1 MDNLGVIELYE
12 KSGKS
17 NSVKEFQEK
26 TNSTLRVETKRKIA
40 SKDTE
45 WLDVIENTIPYI
57 DNIFRKPNR
66 FIVNEEEI
74 VKIEQTKKVTVETI
88 KHLSKNT
95 NLIQTIDEKTGDVT
109 PSKLLN
115 VRKEES
121 YNTYENRLIYTLVQN
136 TRLFIKKKT
145 DELLKSINAENE
157 QDDEDKNSTKL
168 EYNATSEV
176 KDEKVNVQVK
186 LNSEI
191 DPNGDESKDKN
202 QMILDRIQE
211 VKNKLDIVSNAEPYK
226 VIDKLHITLVK
237 EPIRKTNVV
246 LKNVNFQY
254 AMKLWSYLRENFDEM
269 GLENADEDKNYNDQ
283 GELKQYIDETFLLQ
297 YLAMKTID
305 EDKVENEITYEEL
318 KEKMVEQML
327 EKIVDMENNDETE
340 NVKNVLQNKENNL
353 LNIDLDKLEVQIINK
368 NYFKLI
374 INKQNVPDIIEL
386 LIHNNIKIYQF
397 KEEKISLEDAFLKRT
412 GGNVIG

>member
-1 MDNLGVIELYE
+1 MDNLGIIELYE
-12 KSGKS
+12 KNGQS
-17 NSVKEFQEK
+17 NSVDEFKEK
-26 TNSTLRVETKRKIA
+26 TNSTLHVETKKKKTAR
-40 SKDTE
+40 DTE
-45 WLDVIENTIPYI
+45 WLDVIEQTIPYI

-136 TRLFIKKKT
+136 TKMFIKRKT
-145 DELLKSINAENE
+145 DELMKSINSENE
-157 QDDEDKNSTKL
+157 QDDNDKDNTKL
-168 EYNATSEV
+168 EYSATSEV
-176 KDEKVNVQVK
+176 KDEKINVQVK

-202 QMILDRIQE
+202 KLILDRIE
-211 VKNKLDIVSNAEPYK
+211 EIKRKIDVVSNAEPYK
-226 VIDKLHITLVK
+226 VIDKLHITLVR

-254 AMKLWSYLRENFDEM
+254 AMKLWSYLRENFDETD
-269 GLENADEDKNYNDQ
+269 LENTEENKDYMDQ
-283 GELKQYIDETFLLQ
+283 GELKQFIDEAFLLQ

-305 EDKVENEITYEEL
+305 EDRKENEATYQEL

-327 EKIVDMENNDETE
+327 EKMVDMDEDESE
-340 NVKNVLQNKENNL
+340 NVNDNGSAEQQLIQMISDKYEVIKYKKTEIIKE
-353 LNIDLDKLEVQIINK
+353 IQQI
-368 NYFKLI
+368 FK
-374 INKQNVPDIIEL
+374 KHIE
-386 LIHNNIKIYQF
+386 KY
-397 KEEKISLEDAFLKRT
+397 EEQVEKR
-412 GGNVIG
+412 

>member
-1 MDNLGVIELYE
+1 MDNLGIIELYE
-12 KSGKS
+12 KNGQS
-17 NSVKEFQEK
+17 NSVNEFKEK
-26 TNSTLRVETKRKIA
+26 TNSTLHVETKKKKSAR
-40 SKDTE
+40 DTE
-45 WLDVIENTIPYI
+45 WLDIIEQTIPYI

-136 TRLFIKKKT
+136 TKMFIKRKT
-145 DELLKSINAENE
+145 DELIESINLENE
-157 QDDEDKNSTKL
+157 QDDNNKDNTKI

-176 KDEKVNVQVK
+176 NDEKINVQVN
-186 LNSEI
+186 LNSET

-202 QMILDRIQE
+202 KLILDRIEE
-211 VKNKLDIVSNAEPYK
+211 VKRKIDIVSNAEPYI

-254 AMKLWSYLRENFDEM
+254 AMKLWSYLRENFDQTDF
-269 GLENADEDKNYNDQ
+269 ENADENKDYMDQ
-283 GELKQYIDETFLLQ
+283 GELKQFIDEAFLLQ

-305 EDKVENEITYEEL
+305 EDRKESEATYQEL
-318 KEKMVEQML
+318 KENMVEQMI
-327 EKIVDMENNDETE
+327 EKIVDMEEDETE
-340 NVKNVLQNKENNL
+340 NVNNAGSAEQQLIQMISEKYEVIKYKKTEIIKEIQQIFKKYIVKYEEQVEKGENKC
-353 LNIDLDKLEVQIINK
+353 
-368 NYFKLI
+368 
-374 INKQNVPDIIEL
+374 
-386 LIHNNIKIYQF
+386 
-397 KEEKISLEDAFLKRT
+397 
-412 GGNVIG
+412 

>member
-1 MDNLGVIELYE
+1 MDNLGIIELYE
-12 KSGKS
+12 KNGQS
-17 NSVKEFQEK
+17 NSVNEFKEK
-26 TNSTLRVETKRKIA
+26 TNSTLHVETKKKKSSR
-40 SKDTE
+40 DTE
-45 WLDVIENTIPYI
+45 WLDIIEQTIPYI

-136 TRLFIKKKT
+136 TKMFIKRKT
-145 DELLKSINAENE
+145 DELIESINLENE
-157 QDDEDKNSTKL
+157 QDDNSKDNTKI

-176 KDEKVNVQVK
+176 NDEKINVQVN
-186 LNSEI
+186 LNSET
-191 DPNGDESKDKN
+191 DPNGDEAKDKN
-202 QMILDRIQE
+202 KLILDRIEE
-211 VKNKLDIVSNAEPYK
+211 VKRKIDIVSNAEPYI

-254 AMKLWSYLRENFDEM
+254 AMKLWSYLRENFDQTDF
-269 GLENADEDKNYNDQ
+269 ENADENKDYMDQ
-283 GELKQYIDETFLLQ
+283 GELKQFIDEAFLLQ

-305 EDKVENEITYEEL
+305 EDRKESETTYQEL
-318 KEKMVEQML
+318 KENMVEQMI
-327 EKIVDMENNDETE
+327 EKIVDMEEDETE
-340 NVKNVLQNKENNL
+340 NVNNAESTEQQLIQMISEKYEVIKYKKTEIIKEIQQIFKKYIVKYEEQVEKGENKC
-353 LNIDLDKLEVQIINK
+353 
-368 NYFKLI
+368 
-374 INKQNVPDIIEL
+374 
-386 LIHNNIKIYQF
+386 
-397 KEEKISLEDAFLKRT
+397 
-412 GGNVIG
+412 

>member
-1 MDNLGVIELYE
+1 MDNLGIIELYE
-12 KSGKS
+12 KNVQS
-17 NSVKEFQEK
+17 NSVNEFKEK
-26 TNSTLRVETKRKIA
+26 TNSTLHVETKKKKSAR
-40 SKDTE
+40 DTE
-45 WLDVIENTIPYI
+45 WPDIIEQTIPYI

-136 TRLFIKKKT
+136 TKMFIKRKT
-145 DELLKSINAENE
+145 DELIESINLENE
-157 QDDEDKNSTKL
+157 QDDNSKDNTKI

-176 KDEKVNVQVK
+176 NDEKINVQVN
-186 LNSEI
+186 LNSET

-202 QMILDRIQE
+202 KLILDRIEE
-211 VKNKLDIVSNAEPYK
+211 VKRKIDIVSNAEPYI

-254 AMKLWSYLRENFDEM
+254 AMKLWSYLRENFDQTDF
-269 GLENADEDKNYNDQ
+269 ENADENKDYMDQ
-283 GELKQYIDETFLLQ
+283 GELKQFIDEAFLLQ

-305 EDKVENEITYEEL
+305 EDRKESEATYQEL
-318 KEKMVEQML
+318 KENMVEQMI
-327 EKIVDMENNDETE
+327 EKIVDMEEDETE
-340 NVKNVLQNKENNL
+340 NVNNAGSAEQQLIQMISEKYEVIKYKKTEIIKEIQQIFKKYIVKYEEQVEKGENKC
-353 LNIDLDKLEVQIINK
+353 
-368 NYFKLI
+368 
-374 INKQNVPDIIEL
+374 
-386 LIHNNIKIYQF
+386 
-397 KEEKISLEDAFLKRT
+397 
-412 GGNVIG
+412 

>member
-1 MDNLGVIELYE
+1 MDNLGIIELYE
-12 KSGKS
+12 KNGQS
-17 NSVKEFQEK
+17 NSVDEFKEK
-26 TNSTLRVETKRKIA
+26 TNSTLHVEAKKKKTSR
-40 SKDTE
+40 DTE
-45 WLDVIENTIPYI
+45 WLDVIEQTIPYI

-136 TRLFIKKKT
+136 TKMFIKRKT
-145 DELLKSINAENE
+145 DELMKSINSENE
-157 QDDEDKNSTKL
+157 QDDNDKDNTKL

-176 KDEKVNVQVK
+176 KDEKINVQVK

-202 QMILDRIQE
+202 KLILDRIE
-211 VKNKLDIVSNAEPYK
+211 EIKRKIDVVSNAEPYK
-226 VIDKLHITLVK
+226 VIDKLHITLVR

-254 AMKLWSYLRENFDEM
+254 AMKLWSYLRENFDETD
-269 GLENADEDKNYNDQ
+269 LENTEENKDYMDQ
-283 GELKQYIDETFLLQ
+283 GELKQFIDEAFLLQ

-305 EDKVENEITYEEL
+305 EDRKENEATYQEL

-327 EKIVDMENNDETE
+327 EQMVDMDEDESE
-340 NVKNVLQNKENNL
+340 NVNDNGSTEQQLIQMISDKYEVIKYKKTEIIKE
-353 LNIDLDKLEVQIINK
+353 IQQI
-368 NYFKLI
+368 FK
-374 INKQNVPDIIEL
+374 KHIE
-386 LIHNNIKIYQF
+386 KY
-397 KEEKISLEDAFLKRT
+397 EEQVEKR
-412 GGNVIG
+412 

>member
-1 MDNLGVIELYE
+1 MDNLGIIELYE
-12 KSGKS
+12 KNGQS
-17 NSVKEFQEK
+17 NSVNEFKEK
-26 TNSTLRVETKRKIA
+26 TNSTLHVETKKKKSSR
-40 SKDTE
+40 DTE
-45 WLDVIENTIPYI
+45 WLDIIEQTIPYI

-136 TRLFIKKKT
+136 TKMFIKRKT
-145 DELLKSINAENE
+145 DELIESINLENE
-157 QDDEDKNSTKL
+157 QDDNSKDNTKI

-176 KDEKVNVQVK
+176 NDVKINVQVN
-186 LNSEI
+186 LNSET
-191 DPNGDESKDKN
+191 DPNGDEAKDKN
-202 QMILDRIQE
+202 KLILDRIEE
-211 VKNKLDIVSNAEPYK
+211 VKRKIDIVSNAEPYI

-254 AMKLWSYLRENFDEM
+254 AMKLWSYLRENFDQTDF
-269 GLENADEDKNYNDQ
+269 ENADENKDYMDQ
-283 GELKQYIDETFLLQ
+283 GELKQFIDEAFLLQ

-305 EDKVENEITYEEL
+305 EDRKESEATYQEL
-318 KEKMVEQML
+318 KENIVEQMI
-327 EKIVDMENNDETE
+327 EKIVDMEEDETE
-340 NVKNVLQNKENNL
+340 NVNNAESTEQQLIQMISEKYEVIKYKKTEIIKEIQQIFKKYIVKYEEQVEKGENKC
-353 LNIDLDKLEVQIINK
+353 
-368 NYFKLI
+368 
-374 INKQNVPDIIEL
+374 
-386 LIHNNIKIYQF
+386 
-397 KEEKISLEDAFLKRT
+397 
-412 GGNVIG
+412 

>member
-1 MDNLGVIELYE
+1 MDNLGIIELYE
-12 KSGKS
+12 KNGQS
-17 NSVKEFQEK
+17 NSVNEFKEK
-26 TNSTLRVETKRKIA
+26 TNSTLHVETKKKKSSR
-40 SKDTE
+40 DTE
-45 WLDVIENTIPYI
+45 WLDIIEQTIPYI

-136 TRLFIKKKT
+136 TKMFIKRKT
-145 DELLKSINAENE
+145 DELIESINLENE
-157 QDDEDKNSTKL
+157 QDDNSKDNTKI

-176 KDEKVNVQVK
+176 NDEKINVQVN
-186 LNSEI
+186 LNSET
-191 DPNGDESKDKN
+191 DPNGDEAKDKN
-202 QMILDRIQE
+202 KLILDRIEE
-211 VKNKLDIVSNAEPYK
+211 VKRKIDIVSNAEPYI

-254 AMKLWSYLRENFDEM
+254 AMKLWSYLRENFDQTDF
-269 GLENADEDKNYNDQ
+269 ENADENKDYMDQ
-283 GELKQYIDETFLLQ
+283 GELKQFIDEAFLLQ

-305 EDKVENEITYEEL
+305 EDRKESEATYQEL
-318 KEKMVEQML
+318 KENIVEQMI
-327 EKIVDMENNDETE
+327 EKIVDMEEDETE
-340 NVKNVLQNKENNL
+340 NVNNAESTEQQLIQMISEKYEVIKYKKTEIIKEIQQIFKKYIVKYEEQVEKGENKC
-353 LNIDLDKLEVQIINK
+353 
-368 NYFKLI
+368 
-374 INKQNVPDIIEL
+374 
-386 LIHNNIKIYQF
+386 
-397 KEEKISLEDAFLKRT
+397 
-412 GGNVIG
+412 

>member
-1 MDNLGVIELYE
+1 MDNLGIIELYE
-12 KSGKS
+12 KNEKS
-17 NSVKEFQEK
+17 NSVDEFKEK
-26 TNSTLRVETKRKIA
+26 TNSTLHVETKKKKTAR
-40 SKDTE
+40 DTE
-45 WLDVIENTIPYI
+45 WLDVIEQTIPYI

-136 TRLFIKKKT
+136 TKMFIKRKT
-145 DELLKSINAENE
+145 DELMKNINSENE
-157 QDDEDKNSTKL
+157 QDDNDKDNTKL

-176 KDEKVNVQVK
+176 KDEKINVQVK

-202 QMILDRIQE
+202 KLILDRIE
-211 VKNKLDIVSNAEPYK
+211 EIKRKIDVVSNAEPYK
-226 VIDKLHITLVK
+226 VIDKLHITLVR

-254 AMKLWSYLRENFDEM
+254 AMKLWSYLRENFDETD
-269 GLENADEDKNYNDQ
+269 LENTEENKDYMDQ
-283 GELKQYIDETFLLQ
+283 GELKQFIDEAFLLQ

-305 EDKVENEITYEEL
+305 EDRKENEATYQEL

-327 EKIVDMENNDETE
+327 EKMVDMDEDKPENINDNGSTE
-340 NVKNVLQNKENNL
+340 QQLIQMISEKYEVIRYKKTEIIKE
-353 LNIDLDKLEVQIINK
+353 IQQI
-368 NYFKLI
+368 FK
-374 INKQNVPDIIEL
+374 KYIE
-386 LIHNNIKIYQF
+386 KY
-397 KEEKISLEDAFLKRT
+397 EEQVEKR
-412 GGNVIG
+412 

>member
-1 MDNLGVIELYE
+1 MDNLGIIELYE
-12 KSGKS
+12 KNGQS
-17 NSVKEFQEK
+17 NSVNEFKEK
-26 TNSTLRVETKRKIA
+26 TNSTLHVETKKKKSSR
-40 SKDTE
+40 DTE
-45 WLDVIENTIPYI
+45 WLDIIEQTIPYI

-136 TRLFIKKKT
+136 TKMFIKRKT
-145 DELLKSINAENE
+145 DELIESINLENE
-157 QDDEDKNSTKL
+157 QDDNSKDNTKI

-176 KDEKVNVQVK
+176 NDEKINVQVN
-186 LNSEI
+186 LNSET
-191 DPNGDESKDKN
+191 DPNGDEAKDKN
-202 QMILDRIQE
+202 KLILDRIEE
-211 VKNKLDIVSNAEPYK
+211 VKRKIDIVSNAEPYI

-254 AMKLWSYLRENFDEM
+254 AMKLWSYLRENFDQTDF
-269 GLENADEDKNYNDQ
+269 ENADENKDYMDQ
-283 GELKQYIDETFLLQ
+283 GELKQFIDEAFLLQ

-305 EDKVENEITYEEL
+305 EDRKESEATYQEL
-318 KEKMVEQML
+318 KENMVEQMI
-327 EKIVDMENNDETE
+327 EKIVDMEEDETE
-340 NVKNVLQNKENNL
+340 NVNNAESTEQQLIQMISEKYEVIKYKKTEIIKEIQQIFKKYIVKYEEQVEKGENKC
-353 LNIDLDKLEVQIINK
+353 
-368 NYFKLI
+368 
-374 INKQNVPDIIEL
+374 
-386 LIHNNIKIYQF
+386 
-397 KEEKISLEDAFLKRT
+397 
-412 GGNVIG
+412 

>member
-1 MDNLGVIELYE
+1 MDNLGIIELYE
-12 KSGKS
+12 KNGQS
-17 NSVKEFQEK
+17 NSVDEFKEK
-26 TNSTLRVETKRKIA
+26 TNSTLHVETKKKKTAR
-40 SKDTE
+40 DTE
-45 WLDVIENTIPYI
+45 WLDVIEQTIPYI
-57 DNIFRKPNR
+57 DKIFRKPNR

-121 YNTYENRLIYTLVQN
+121 YNTYENRLINTLVHN
-136 TRLFIKKKT
+136 TKIFIKRKT
-145 DELLKSINAENE
+145 DELMKNINSENE
-157 QDDEDKNSTKL
+157 QDDNDKDNTKL

-176 KDEKVNVQVK
+176 KDEKINVQVK

-202 QMILDRIQE
+202 KLILDRIE
-211 VKNKLDIVSNAEPYK
+211 EIKRKIDVVSNAEPYK
-226 VIDKLHITLVK
+226 VIDKLHITLVR

-254 AMKLWSYLRENFDEM
+254 AMKLWSYLRENFDETD
-269 GLENADEDKNYNDQ
+269 LENTEENKDYMDQ
-283 GELKQYIDETFLLQ
+283 GELKQFIDEAFLLQ

-305 EDKVENEITYEEL
+305 EDRKENEATYQEL

-327 EKIVDMENNDETE
+327 EKMVDMDEDEPENINDNGSTE
-340 NVKNVLQNKENNL
+340 QQLIQMISDKYEVIKYKKTEIIKE
-353 LNIDLDKLEVQIINK
+353 IQQI
-368 NYFKLI
+368 FK
-374 INKQNVPDIIEL
+374 KYIE
-386 LIHNNIKIYQF
+386 KY
-397 KEEKISLEDAFLKRT
+397 EEQVEKR
-412 GGNVIG
+412 

>member
-1 MDNLGVIELYE
+1 MENLVIIELYE
-12 KSGKS
+12 KNGQS
-17 NSVKEFQEK
+17 NSVDEFKEK
-26 TNSTLRVETKRKIA
+26 TNSTLHVETKKKKTAR
-40 SKDTE
+40 DTE
-45 WLDVIENTIPYI
+45 WLDVIEQTIPYI

-136 TRLFIKKKT
+136 TKMFIKRKT
-145 DELLKSINAENE
+145 DELMKSINSENE
-157 QDDEDKNSTKL
+157 QDDNDKDNTKL

-176 KDEKVNVQVK
+176 KDEKINVQVK
-186 LNSEI
+186 LSSEI

-202 QMILDRIQE
+202 KLILDRIE
-211 VKNKLDIVSNAEPYK
+211 EIKRKIDVVSNAEPYK
-226 VIDKLHITLVK
+226 VIDKLHITLVR

-254 AMKLWSYLRENFDEM
+254 AMKLWSYLRENFDETD
-269 GLENADEDKNYNDQ
+269 LENTEENKDYMDQ
-283 GELKQYIDETFLLQ
+283 GELKQFIDEAFLLQ

-305 EDKVENEITYEEL
+305 EDRKENEATYQEL

-327 EKIVDMENNDETE
+327 EKMVDMDEDESENINDNGSTE
-340 NVKNVLQNKENNL
+340 QQLIQMISDKYEVIKYKKTEIIKE
-353 LNIDLDKLEVQIINK
+353 IQQI
-368 NYFKLI
+368 FK
-374 INKQNVPDIIEL
+374 KHIE
-386 LIHNNIKIYQF
+386 KY
-397 KEEKISLEDAFLKRT
+397 EEQVEKR
-412 GGNVIG
+412 

>member
-1 MDNLGVIELYE
+1 MDNLGIIELYE
-12 KSGKS
+12 KNGQS
-17 NSVKEFQEK
+17 NSVDEFKEK
-26 TNSTLRVETKRKIA
+26 TNSTLHVETKKKKTAR
-40 SKDTE
+40 DTE
-45 WLDVIENTIPYI
+45 WLDVIEQTIPYI

-136 TRLFIKKKT
+136 TKMFIKRKT
-145 DELLKSINAENE
+145 DELMKSINSENE
-157 QDDEDKNSTKL
+157 QDDNDKDNTKL

-176 KDEKVNVQVK
+176 KDEKINVQVK

-191 DPNGDESKDKN
+191 DPNGNESKDKN
-202 QMILDRIQE
+202 KLILDRIE
-211 VKNKLDIVSNAEPYK
+211 EIKRKIDVVSNAEPYK
-226 VIDKLHITLVK
+226 VIDKLHITLVR

-254 AMKLWSYLRENFDEM
+254 AMKLWSYLRENFDETD
-269 GLENADEDKNYNDQ
+269 LENTEENKDYMDQ
-283 GELKQYIDETFLLQ
+283 GELKQFIDEAFLLQ

-305 EDKVENEITYEEL
+305 EDRKENEATYQEL

-327 EKIVDMENNDETE
+327 EKMVDMDEDESENINDNGSTE
-340 NVKNVLQNKENNL
+340 QQLIQMISDKYEVIKYKKTEIIKE
-353 LNIDLDKLEVQIINK
+353 IQQI
-368 NYFKLI
+368 FK
-374 INKQNVPDIIEL
+374 KHIE
-386 LIHNNIKIYQF
+386 KY
-397 KEEKISLEDAFLKRT
+397 EEQVEKR
-412 GGNVIG
+412 

>member
-1 MDNLGVIELYE
+1 MDNLGIIELYE
-12 KSGKS
+12 KNEKS
-17 NSVKEFQEK
+17 NSVDEFKEK
-26 TNSTLRVETKRKIA
+26 TNSTLHVETKKKKTAR
-40 SKDTE
+40 DTE
-45 WLDVIENTIPYI
+45 WLDVIEQTIPYI

-136 TRLFIKKKT
+136 TKMFIKRKT
-145 DELLKSINAENE
+145 DELMKSVNSENE
-157 QDDEDKNSTKL
+157 QDDNDKDNTKL
-168 EYNATSEV
+168 EYSATSEV
-176 KDEKVNVQVK
+176 KDEKINVQVK

-202 QMILDRIQE
+202 KLILDRIE
-211 VKNKLDIVSNAEPYK
+211 EIKRKIDVVSNAEPYK
-226 VIDKLHITLVK
+226 VIDKLHITLVR

-254 AMKLWSYLRENFDEM
+254 AMKLWSYLRENFDETD
-269 GLENADEDKNYNDQ
+269 LENTEENKDYMDQ
-283 GELKQYIDETFLLQ
+283 GELKQFIDEAFLLQ

-305 EDKVENEITYEEL
+305 EDRKENEATYQEL

-327 EKIVDMENNDETE
+327 EKMVDMDEDKPENINDNGSTE
-340 NVKNVLQNKENNL
+340 QQLIQMISEKYEVIRYKKTEIIKE
-353 LNIDLDKLEVQIINK
+353 IQQI
-368 NYFKLI
+368 FK
-374 INKQNVPDIIEL
+374 KYIE
-386 LIHNNIKIYQF
+386 KY
-397 KEEKISLEDAFLKRT
+397 EEQVEKR
-412 GGNVIG
+412 